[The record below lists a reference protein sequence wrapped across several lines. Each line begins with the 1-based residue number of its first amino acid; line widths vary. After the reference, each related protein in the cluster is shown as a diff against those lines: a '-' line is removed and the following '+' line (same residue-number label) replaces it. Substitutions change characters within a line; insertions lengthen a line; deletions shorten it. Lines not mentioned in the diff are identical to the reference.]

1 MGLTFMMSSVN
12 FPSSSSSVVAVDG
25 EEQRGWLAVSQAF
38 PSNSSTATS
47 PCPFTCPHTLT
58 SQQTSACHGDSRTGH
73 CPSDSASQTLKPHLF
88 PPPCFLPH
96 PQRLGCRRA
105 RKTSNVRPKCSPRPP
120 FPLSLAQHRQLNA
133 RWSSEH
139 LPALRTSFPGP
150 KQSGKQAPEA
160 QTFRGGG
167 HR

>member
-25 EEQRGWLAVSQAF
+25 EEQRGWLEVSQAF
-38 PSNSSTATS
+38 PSNSSTARS

-105 RKTSNVRPKCSPRPP
+105 RKTSNVRPKCSPWPP
-120 FPLSLAQHRQLNA
+120 LPLFSSTAQATQCQV
-133 RWSSEH
+133 E
-139 LPALRTSFPGP
+139 F
-150 KQSGKQAPEA
+150 
-160 QTFRGGG
+160 
-167 HR
+167 